1 MAVVFCDA
9 WGYWEE
15 AVYWAS
21 HSDRLMRRRSHWQFC
36 CVQWAWLVTSAS
48 VEEREEDSTTSA
60 PSGTGNFNKE
70 TPCTSSGPPPPKK
83 KRTNRVLDFLE
94 TETEKEEERFQA
106 THELLQSTSN
116 RFLDLFEQFIKKS
129 WTQSLFVCL
138 FVFTLI
144 ICVPLCALIDNLW

>member
-36 CVQWAWLVTSAS
+36 CVQWAWLVTICICGGKKDELHNLRTSGQATLKQGNTLYFFGVPRHPKEKNQQSA
-48 VEEREEDSTTSA
+48 R
-60 PSGTGNFNKE
+60 
-70 TPCTSSGPPPPKK
+70 
-83 KRTNRVLDFLE
+83 FLE

-106 THELLQSTSN
+106 THEVLQSTSIGSLT
-116 RFLDLFEQFIKKS
+116 FLNNWLKKVEHNLC
-129 WTQSLFVCL
+129 LFVCL
-138 FVFTLI
+138 FLLWSFVFHY
-144 ICVPLCALIDNLW
+144 VP